1 MRSLGS
7 TYTTLGM
14 RPGLRGVADA
24 AKRMIAVP
32 PAPTFLFLL
41 CLIALPVQAQTLR
54 YLGQQVVPH
63 GHEFQGTTVGGL
75 SGLDYDAATNRFV
88 AISDDRSERQPARF
102 YTLELDLAQ
111 FNTRAQPRF
120 DGVRF
125 IGVTKLRTPAGA
137 VHAKASVDPE
147 AIRFAGDGGYWWA
160 SEGNVKRG
168 IPPAVEKVGA
178 GGTALQRLRLPD
190 HVLPAAGRGVRYNLA
205 FESLALAEGKLYV
218 GTENALAQDGPEA
231 DVGQPS
237 PARILVFDAAS
248 GERLAEHVYQVDAV
262 PVAPLLP
269 GLYRINGL
277 VELLGGEGMLLALE
291 RSYVMGVGN
300 GARIYRLDMRLDM
313 GLDMAAASA
322 VADRPALAGSAYTPI
337 AKTLLLDL
345 ATLGIALDNLEG
357 MSWGPRAPNGKR
369 TLILVSD
376 NNFSARQA
384 TQFLA
389 FDVSGP
395 EPPGVEGAQ

>member
-1 MRSLGS
+1 
-7 TYTTLGM
+7 
-14 RPGLRGVADA
+14 
-24 AKRMIAVP
+24 MIAVP
-32 PAPTFLFLL
+32 PAPTFLVLLL
-41 CLIALPVQAQTLR
+41 CWIVLPVQAQSLR

-63 GHEFQGTTVGGL
+63 GHEYQGTTVGGL
-75 SGLDYDAATNRFV
+75 SGLDYDTATNRFV

-102 YTLELDLAQ
+102 YTLELDPAA
-111 FNTRAQPRF
+111 FNTRAQPGF

-125 IGVTKLRTPAGA
+125 VGVTTLKTTGGG
-137 VHAKASVDPE
+137 VHAEGTVDPE

-160 SEGNVKRG
+160 SEGNLRRG

-178 GGTALQRLRLPD
+178 GGTALHRLRLPD
-190 HVLPAAGRGVRYNLA
+190 HVLPAAGRGVRHNLA
-205 FESLALAEGKLYV
+205 FESLALAEGRLYV

-248 GERLAEHVYQVDAV
+248 GQRLAEHAYAVDAV
-262 PVAPLLP
+262 SVAPPLP
-269 GLYRINGL
+269 GLYRTNGL
-277 VELLGGEGMLLALE
+277 VEMLGGEGMLLALE

-300 GARIYRLDMRLDM
+300 GARIYRLDM
-313 GLDMAAASA
+313 AAARDL
-322 VADRPALAGSAYTPI
+322 ADRPALAGIAYTPI

-345 ATLGIALDNLEG
+345 ASLGIALDNLEG
-357 MSWGPRAPNGKR
+357 MSWGPRLSNGKR

-376 NNFSARQA
+376 NNFSVRHT

-389 FDVSGP
+389 FEISGL
-395 EPPGVEGAQ
+395 E